1 MAITYISE
9 SHATTAGA
17 TTSIVVTAPANIQN
31 GDILVA
37 FGASYSDG
45 PDISLPSGFTTIATQ
60 YDDKDIYCRVIG
72 WKRASSESGNYTFSV
87 LPSSINGAGIIVLR
101 GCLASGSP
109 VDVYSNT
116 NYTTSNTTLRAA
128 SVTTTVANTML
139 VAAGMLKADTSF
151 TPPSGMTEAYD
162 AATGGAFGIA
172 ITAAYATQAS
182 SGASGNKD
190 FTAGTS
196 SSYKHAFLVAFKP
209 DSAGNPWYAYAQQ

>member
-9 SHATTAGA
+9 SHATPGYA
-17 TTSIVVTAPANIQN
+17 TTSTVVTAPANIQN

-37 FGASYSDG
+37 FGASYSDEA
-45 PDISLPSGFTTIATQ
+45 DISLPSGFTTIATQ
-60 YDDKDIYCRVIG
+60 HDAIDSHCRVIG

-87 LPSSINGAGIIVLR
+87 SPRGATGAGIIVLR

-116 NYTTSNTTLRAA
+116 DYTTKNTTLRAA

-139 VAAGMLKADTSF
+139 VAAGMHDEDTSF

-162 AATGGAFGIA
+162 ATGGAYGIA

-196 SSYKHAFLVAFKP
+196 SSKKHAFLVAFKP